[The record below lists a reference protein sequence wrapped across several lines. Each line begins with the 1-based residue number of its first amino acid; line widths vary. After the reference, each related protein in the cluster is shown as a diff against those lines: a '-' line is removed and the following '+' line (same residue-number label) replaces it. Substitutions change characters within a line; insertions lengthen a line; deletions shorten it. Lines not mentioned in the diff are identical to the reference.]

1 MALDLL
7 YTIAVTIVTL
17 GILVT
22 IHEWG
27 HFYVARRCGV
37 KVLRFSVG
45 FGKALYSWKD
55 KRGTEYAIAAIPLG
69 GYVKMLDEREG
80 DVSSDE
86 LNQTFN
92 RKPVL
97 QRMAIVAAG
106 PFINLAFAV
115 LAYWVMFV
123 SGVATVAPVIGS
135 VTGGSLAAHA
145 SLPSNSEIVSVDG
158 LLTETWDDVNL
169 RLASRVGETGD
180 LVLGLRSDAFGLK
193 RDYVIPLQQWHVNVD
208 KESPVKAL
216 GLVPWR
222 PVVPARIGRLVDE
235 GRAKA
240 AGLALDDLVLSVN
253 ETPLDDWYAF
263 VSIVQ
268 ASPDMPLLLEVDR
281 QGSVIQLSIV
291 PALKKSEEGK
301 EYGYI
306 GAAASPVDWPQEY
319 KRLLQYD
326 VFESVSKA
334 LNKTLQ
340 MISLTLD
347 SIWKMIEGVISVKNL
362 SGPITIAK
370 VASASA
376 SSGLE
381 SYISFLAYLSISL
394 GILNLL
400 PIPVLDGGHLLYYT
414 VELLS
419 GKPVSDRVQLFGLK
433 LGMAMLFTL
442 MFIALFNDFMRL

>member
-55 KRGTEYAIAAIPLG
+55 RRGTEYAIAAIPLG

-80 DVSSDE
+80 DVDSSE

-135 VTGGSLAAHA
+135 VTEGSLAAHA

-180 LVLGLRSDAFGLK
+180 LVLGLRSDALGLK
-193 RDYVIPLQQWHVNVD
+193 RDYSIPLQQWHVDVD

-240 AGLALDDLVLSVN
+240 AGLELDDLVLSVN
-253 ETPLDDWYAF
+253 KVPLVDWYAF

-268 ASPDMPLLLEVDR
+268 ASPDMPLSLEVDR
-281 QGSVIQLSIV
+281 QGRVIQLSIV
-291 PALKKSEEGK
+291 PALKKSDEGQ

-326 VFESVSKA
+326 VFESASKA

-414 VELLS
+414 VEILS